1 MIFENAGSG
10 AGFIFEKKAGDLP
23 DRVPG
28 RSLYFLPFCVIVI
41 EGQRDGQKDEQT
53 AKVAVFIV

>member
-28 RSLYFLPFCVIVI
+28 RSLYFYRFGVIVI
-41 EGQRDGQKDEQT
+41 EGQTKG
-53 AKVAVFIV
+53 

>member
-23 DRVPG
+23 DRVYPVDPYIFYRFG
-28 RSLYFLPFCVIVI
+28 VIVI
-41 EGQRDGQKDEQT
+41 EGQTNG
-53 AKVAVFIV
+53 

>member
-41 EGQRDGQKDEQT
+41 EGQRDG
-53 AKVAVFIV
+53 